1 MAGGMSHGP
10 GVAVGTQGAPLRAAA
25 APILLRRMPFLK
37 LESRS
42 ETGVT
47 GVGVFWPVPFLRPAL
62 GTCSTVRARGEWMC
76 VGFLPLSCAVPV
88 SGYSCL
94 PFSDIG
100 QEIGARARAEGR
112 ETWISRGF

>member
-1 MAGGMSHGP
+1 MTCLGWVCVS
-10 GVAVGTQGAPLRAAA
+10 AVPSSGCSYLFVRQVWVCFGQC
-25 APILLRRMPFLK
+25 
-37 LESRS
+37 RS
-42 ETGVT
+42 CVRLWE
-47 GVGVFWPVPFLRPAL
+47 PVRLF
-62 GTCSTVRARGEWMC
+62 VREVSGMC

-100 QEIGARARAEGR
+100 QEIVARARAEGR